1 MTTIV
6 VGAGQA
12 GLSLVA
18 RLRAKGETGPITL
31 IGEEADPPYQR
42 PPLSKGYLTGAM
54 ARERLW
60 LRPREWYAENGID
73 LRLGAK
79 VTAVSHV
86 ERTVTAGGEPLGWE
100 RLALTTGAIPRQ
112 LPANLGGDLGG
123 VFTVRTLA
131 DVDAMAPFVRA
142 GGRAVVVGGGYI
154 GLEAAAVCRAAGMEV
169 TVLEAAARILG
180 RVAAP
185 ETADWFRDLHRAR
198 GVEVREGTGLD
209 RLTGEGSVTGAVLT
223 DGTELPAT
231 LVICG
236 IGIVPDAALAATAGL
251 MTEDGIDVDAR
262 GRTALEGIWAAG
274 DCARFPWRGRFV
286 RLESVQNAIDQAE
299 AVADDMLG
307 EGADYDPVPWFWS
320 DQYDAKLQIAGLSTG
335 FDAVHVRR
343 SGEGRSHWYYREG
356 ELIAVDAMNA
366 PRDYMVGKRLLEA
379 GRSPDPGALEAED
392 LKPLLRG

>member
-1 MTTIV
+1 MSTIV

-18 RLRAKGETGPITL
+18 RLRAGGETGPITL

-42 PPLSKGYLTGAM
+42 PPLSKGYLTGEM

-60 LRPREWYAENGID
+60 LRPRAWYDENGID
-73 LRLGAK
+73 LRLGER
-79 VTAVSHV
+79 VTAISAA
-86 ERTVTAGGEPLGWE
+86 ERTATVGGAHLGWD
-100 RLALTTGAIPRQ
+100 RLALTTGASPRR
-112 LPANLGGDLGG
+112 LPANRGGDLRG

-131 DVDAMAPFVRA
+131 DVDAMAPFVRP

-154 GLEAAAVCRAAGMEV
+154 GLEAAAVCRDAGMEV
-169 TVLEAAARILG
+169 TILEMAARILG

-185 ETADWFRDLHRAR
+185 ETADWFRDLHRAH
-198 GVEVREGTGLD
+198 GVTIREGTGLD
-209 RLTGEGSVTGAVLT
+209 RLTGDGTVRGAALT
-223 DGTELPAT
+223 DGTELPAD

-251 MTEDGIDVDAR
+251 MTEDGIEVDAR

-274 DCARFPWRGRFV
+274 DCARLPWRGRSV

-307 EGADYDPVPWFWS
+307 RGADYDPVPWFWS

-335 FDAVHVRR
+335 HDAVHVRHA
-343 SGEGRSHWYYREG
+343 GAGRSHWYYRG
-356 ELIAVDAMNA
+356 DELIAVDAMNA
-366 PRDYMVGKRLLEA
+366 PRDYMIGKRLLEA
-379 GRSPDPGALEAED
+379 GRSPEPGALQAED
-392 LKPLLRG
+392 LRPLLRG